1 MRTRPLYPLDPE
13 RDLSVLPRR
22 DAESP
27 TDEAL
32 PGALHG
38 VVTLTLETHQ
48 AQRLVKGRSGS
59 AGKPAIVGLIG
70 FAKRLRAIW
79 HGARAD
85 DPYADW
91 WLVQIEDAFSR
102 AETTLESVST
112 DVQRTLDAIDAIG
125 VTPSTSIRPM
135 RTPLRFSNPY
145 AYRAARLLAA
155 YDRIVRSVLTAQH
168 IGSLTRDRAQ
178 QVLFLIGREV
188 RRALVSP
195 LGYRNTGISRTDAI
209 KRNTTWLQAEA
220 EMGEVPVDILSGA
233 RRPAYT
239 PKRSLA
245 EMPAA
250 LRPAVPT
257 V

>member
-1 MRTRPLYPLDPE
+1 MDPLNPESDASALAGRDGDP
-13 RDLSVLPRR
+13 
-22 DAESP
+22 P

-32 PGALHG
+32 PCALHG

-91 WLVQIEDAFSR
+91 WLVRIEEALAYADA
-102 AETTLESVST
+102 TLESVSV
-112 DVQRTLDAIDAIG
+112 DMQQALDAIDAIG
-125 VTPSTSIRPM
+125 VTPGASVRPM

-155 YDRIVRSVLTAQH
+155 YDRVVRTVLTAQH
-168 IGSLTRDRAQ
+168 IGTLTRDDAQ
-178 QVLFLIGREV
+178 RVLYSIGREV
-188 RRALVSP
+188 RRALLSP
-195 LGYRNTGISRTDAI
+195 VGYRPKGVTRTDATQ
-209 KRNTTWLQAEA
+209 RTATWLQAES
-220 EMGEVPVDILSGA
+220 EMGEVPAEILAGA

-239 PKRSLA
+239 PRRSVA
-245 EMPAA
+245 EMP
-250 LRPAVPT
+250 PT
-257 V
+257 LHPVGPTA